1 MVVKGLHDFRG
12 GIAQG
17 RLAHLQRHG
26 WLLRRDL
33 FQNGNVRSVLEGV

>member
-1 MVVKGLHDFRG
+1 MVVKSLDDFQG
-12 GIAQG
+12 GIALG

-33 FQNGNVRSVLEGV
+33 FPKHQC